1 MKLKALLVDDEAP
14 ILKNLTKV
22 LPWEDMDYEIVGMAK
37 NGLEALRMVSE
48 HQPDL
53 ILSDIRMPVMDGI
66 SLIKELRSQGNLCE
80 VLLLTGYQ
88 EFEYARAAI
97 QYNVKDYICK
107 PIDYAELEST
117 VRRIGEEIRE
127 KRRKLLKEQQIDQ
140 VVHWA
145 NENFLLHT
153 LLGQE
158 ADKGKLILDEESL
171 LERKDF
177 AVLVVDIEGYAHQS
191 ITWSIHERKAW
202 NLHIKEMLRETFV
215 SMLKEQTVLQIREGE
230 WCIVFSSAGS
240 GEITKDQ
247 LYPGFL
253 ALQSLIEKK
262 DSMQLRMC
270 LEHGPVALNE
280 MSTVY
285 QRMQQALILNS
296 SNDWFVSAD
305 KTTAKDEAA
314 PQGDIP
320 SQWKWIEQIGTGL
333 RNGDSQALQQMIGEL
348 KHYVGHLNE
357 NAIGRAE
364 KLLHY
369 LLIHL
374 VREMRELHMLPAD
387 QEEAVWQQ
395 MQQSLSL
402 KELLSL
408 LVSLIERSRESVSSK
423 KTSEQLMLA
432 AQDYI
437 QHKLGKDFGIEDI
450 AEYLGISCS
459 YFCLLFKNHFGE
471 TFVEYLTKQ
480 RMEMAKCLLR
490 SSDKSIAQIGIG
502 VGYQERRYF
511 TKVFQKYIGMT
522 PSEYRLKESPAS

>member
-1 MKLKALLVDDEAP
+1 MR
-14 ILKNLTKV
+14 NLTKV
-22 LPWEDMDYEIVGMAK
+22 LPWEDMDFEIVGLAK
-37 NGLEALRMVSE
+37 NGIEALKMVNE

-66 SLIKELRSQGNLCE
+66 TFIKELRSQNNHCE

-97 QYNVKDYICK
+97 QYGVKDYICK
-107 PIDYAELEST
+107 PIDYVELENT
-117 VRRIGEEIRE
+117 VRTLSLEIKE
-127 KRRKLLKEQQIDQ
+127 KRKKLYKEQQLTQ

-158 ADKGKLILDEESL
+158 TDKGDIHLGEDEDVLDRKEYAIL
-171 LERKDF
+171 
-177 AVLVVDIEGYAHQS
+177 LVDLEGYAHQS
-191 ITWSIHERKAW
+191 ITWSVHERKAW
-202 NLHIKEMLRETFV
+202 NLHMKEMIRETFQPL
-215 SMLKEQTVLQIREGE
+215 MKEQTVLQIREGE
-230 WCIVFSSAGS
+230 WCVVCSSPGIGHRLS
-240 GEITKDQ
+240 KE
-247 LYPGFL
+247 LLHPGFL
-253 ALQSLIEKK
+253 KLQALIDQK
-262 DSMQLRMC
+262 DNMLLRMC
-270 LEHGPVALNE
+270 LEQGPIALSQ
-280 MSTVY
+280 MASVY
-285 QRMQQALILNS
+285 KRMQQALIVNPA
-296 SNDWFVSAD
+296 NEWFVNSD
-305 KTTAKDEAA
+305 KVVSKDA
-314 PQGDIP
+314 IP
-320 SQWKWIEQIGTGL
+320 VQDYNATQWKWIEQIGTGL
-333 RNGDSQALQQMIGEL
+333 RNGDSQALQQMISEL

-357 NAIGRAE
+357 NSVGRAE

-374 VREMRELHMLPAD
+374 IREMRELHMLPVD
-387 QEEAVWQQ
+387 QEESVWQQ
-395 MQQSLSL
+395 LQNSLNL
-402 KELLSL
+402 KDLLSL
-408 LVSLIERSRESVSSK
+408 LVTLIERSRESVSSK
-423 KTSEQLMLA
+423 KTSEQLMLS

-490 SSDKSIAQIGIG
+490 SSDKSIAQIGVG